1 MSSRID
7 VDEIRSKTTNGNL
20 VVSPNG
26 TGIFVPKRVPSFYAY
41 NSAGQS
47 FADVNWTRVTLPNTV
62 FDTCGDFNTSN
73 NRFVAPVNGIYSFT
87 TALNYSTNT
96 AASGYVYADVRKNG
110 TTQYYTMGMRL
121 DGQII
126 SNDTQINGSILLPL
140 DADDYVEMGV
150 YQDVDFGVSPSLN
163 AGRSYLTGH
172 LVSGT

>member
-20 VVSPNG
+20 VTSPNG
-26 TGIFVPKRVPSFYAY
+26 TGVFVPKRVPSFHAY
-41 NSAGQS
+41 NNAAQTLT
-47 FADVNWTRVTLPNTV
+47 NTTWTRVTLQATV
-62 FDTCGDFNTSN
+62 FDTCGDFNTTN

-87 TALNYSTNT
+87 TALNFSTNT

-110 TTQYYTMGMRL
+110 TTQYYTFGMRL

-126 SNDTQINGSILLPL
+126 SNDTQINGSVLVPL
-140 DADDYVEMGV
+140 DADDYIEMGA
-150 YQDVDFGVSPSLN
+150 YQHVASGSPGLTS
-163 AGRSYLTGH
+163 GRCYLTGH